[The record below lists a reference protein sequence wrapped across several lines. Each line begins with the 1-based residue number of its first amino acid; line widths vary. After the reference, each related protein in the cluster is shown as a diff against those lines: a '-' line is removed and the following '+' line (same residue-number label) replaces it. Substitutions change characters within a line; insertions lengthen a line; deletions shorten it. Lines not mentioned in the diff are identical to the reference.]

1 MQGFG
6 RGLPGDLEI
15 GLQHSLPPGP
25 VVACVVAPYIEAAR
39 DAFVAEDLRHAF
51 VVVPTLVVNAGG
63 EDVVVTAVTIE
74 IPGVADVGE
83 VVHGDVEVA
92 VVVVVA
98 AEKVG
103 GVEGSAHGEHGGED
117 VGMPERSV
125 QGVVAAEAR
134 ADGAKAGVL
143 ILLTDERDDLVHD
156 VLLVLNLA
164 GDAPAGRHVAVVPAF
179 AVD

>member
-1 MQGFG
+1 MPSISIALMRSTSAPGKVFSIPNRTPIFFTESSMQGFG

-25 VVACVVAPYIEAAR
+25 VVACVVAPYIETAR

-103 GVEGSAHGEHGGED
+103 G
-117 VGMPERSV
+117 
-125 QGVVAAEAR
+125 
-134 ADGAKAGVL
+134 
-143 ILLTDERDDLVHD
+143 
-156 VLLVLNLA
+156 
-164 GDAPAGRHVAVVPAF
+164 
-179 AVD
+179 